1 MLKGFYENTKPEN
14 KRFFIKIVNYDKNH
28 LPLGLSKF
36 SIELGDTYVQNQ

>member
-1 MLKGFYENTKPEN
+1 MKTQNQKTKL
-14 KRFFIKIVNYDKNH
+14 FIKIVNYDKNH